1 MTAVLAAIEKL
12 ADRLARLEKAVK
24 APPRK
29 AWKPREVAAMTG
41 LSYDTVLELI
51 HDGTLRAVQVGQ
63 VYTVPDSEV
72 DRWLAG
78 RSRAA

>member
-1 MTAVLAAIEKL
+1 MNPVVAAIEKL
-12 ADRLARLEKAVK
+12 ADRIARLEKAAK
-24 APPRK
+24 APPRM

-63 VYTVPDSEV
+63 RYIVTDSEV
-72 DRWLAG
+72 ERLLDAK
-78 RSRAA
+78 AA